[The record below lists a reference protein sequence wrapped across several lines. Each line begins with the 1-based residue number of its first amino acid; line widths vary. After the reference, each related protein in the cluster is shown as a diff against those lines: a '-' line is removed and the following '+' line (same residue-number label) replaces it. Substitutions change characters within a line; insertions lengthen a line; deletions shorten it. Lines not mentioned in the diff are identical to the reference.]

1 MATGEM
7 DSNQANGISSE
18 ECARQI
24 LAGIAAEKNEFGVG
38 GKELRA
44 LFLHRY
50 FPKLFRKILKKSA
63 AR

>member
-1 MATGEM
+1 M
-7 DSNQANGISSE
+7 DNNQALGISSE
-18 ECARQI
+18 ACANQI
-24 LAGIAAEKNEFGVG
+24 LAGIAAGKREFGVG

-50 FPKLFRKILKKSA
+50 FPNIFRKILKRQA